1 MAEDKGRTES
11 GKDTRSAAEDAS
23 RSARGGAKQ
32 AADKVSE
39 AAGMAA
45 NGAEEFTAHASN
57 NVAAIMEC
65 GPILADGFQSI
76 WREWITCNRNV
87 LSQNVEGLNKIMRSR
102 TINDLLAA
110 QSDLLKSDFQ
120 TLIDRSEERRVGKE
134 CVSTC
139 RSRWSPSH

>member
-45 NGAEEFTAHASN
+45 NGAEEFTDHASN
-57 NVAAIMEC
+57 NFTAIMEC

-76 WREWITCNRNV
+76 WREWITCNQNV
-87 LSQNVEGLNKIMRSR
+87 LSQNVEGLKDR
-102 TINDLLAA
+102 
-110 QSDLLKSDFQ
+110 KS
-120 TLIDRSEERRVGKE
+120 TRLNS
-134 CVSTC
+134 
-139 RSRWSPSH
+139 SH

>member
-45 NGAEEFTAHASN
+45 NGAEEFTDHASN
-57 NVAAIMEC
+57 NFAAIIEC
-65 GPILADGFQSI
+65 GPILAAVFQSI
-76 WREWITCNRNV
+76 WSEWITCNRNV
-87 LSQNVEGLNKIMRSR
+87 LSPHGEGFHKDTRSR
-102 TINDLLAA
+102 PIHKLPAA
-110 QSDLLKSDFQ
+110 
-120 TLIDRSEERRVGKE
+120 
-134 CVSTC
+134 
-139 RSRWSPSH
+139 PS